1 VPPTNILPETPTPPE
16 TLNAPVALLVDDVV
30 LAIITVATLL
40 VVITGPI
47 FATALLMASCATRK
61 NTLSAKELSK
71 WSSKNDT
78 LYYNGIA
85 SAAFTGY
92 EVELYKGDMTREL
105 CLEQINDTIIEI
117 DSILLYVHTIHRN
130 DKVQVIS
137 TYNKYRNK

>member
-1 VPPTNILPETPTPPE
+1 MKRLF
-16 TLNAPVALLVDDVV
+16 
-30 LAIITVATLL
+30 
-40 VVITGPI
+40 I
-47 FATALLMASCATRK
+47 FATALLIASCATRK
-61 NTLSAKELSK
+61 NILSANELKK

-78 LYYNGIA
+78 LYYKGIA
-85 SAAFTGY
+85 TAVFTGY

-117 DSILLYVHTIHRN
+117 DSILLYVHTIHHN